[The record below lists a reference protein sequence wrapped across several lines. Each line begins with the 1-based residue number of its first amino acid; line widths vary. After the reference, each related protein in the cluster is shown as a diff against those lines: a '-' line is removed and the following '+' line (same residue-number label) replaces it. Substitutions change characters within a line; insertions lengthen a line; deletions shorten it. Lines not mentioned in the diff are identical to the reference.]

1 MRRSIVFFVISLLLG
16 GLVNPSIVQA
26 STQDPYE
33 EFWEI
38 LWREARLVGEAES
51 GNTTAINELIE
62 NSKAGAENAIIISTQ
77 TWQTLQELK
86 SAGVKLYY
94 TEDELKEMI
103 EEIKAK
109 GLPQETVQALKNEG
123 WSDEEIEEFE
133 QYLIEH
139 ADEVK
144 GDFNMSKFLTDFSN
158 AFIRIAFKYNSYE
171 ARALELKYWKD
182 YQSKPGDTLI
192 TREIPPQIAR
202 EWISFYRAYLFEG
215 IDEKLSTIERLKAK
229 EVEVIKSNPKGRDG
243 HVIIR
248 NSNFSIV
255 FNKFKRIPIIK
266 CTYWWNAIK
275 AYNLTLQVESILK
288 AQKLGNSN
296 PELNYL
302 LNHKVVE
309 LARALTAECYGD
321 GTTPIPKPIITI
333 PKPPKDTDLPLN
345 DQIAREALMVGE
357 SEGILVIKAVRVN
370 PVEVTSEYATYQVE
384 VEIEAQNNAVYDINV
399 EFDGTSL
406 EDTEKVGMLNKDE
419 VKVIKST
426 VSGKVYGS
434 GSVTVAGTVKITY
447 KSYRGNAPMA
457 IQTTSMSKKT
467 TERTYE
473 ETISL
478 KDPVDPSKVSVT
490 LSIDG
495 DRVEGSA
502 LTFKARVRN
511 DNEVGISG
519 SCTLSLEV
527 PTSGTSRSSYQKS
540 ESFNAEGKSTAL
552 VNFGSVTYSR
562 SGTYSYVLTCKFGQH
577 SKSVDGE
584 FTVRKKS
591 SGSLGIT
598 TVTITPNLPRAGEI
612 VTFKVEVKNS
622 YSSGRNVSV
631 KLFIDDVEVD
641 STSAYIPPDST
652 KTLTL
657 QWSAEGGEHSYEIK
671 LYNQGVKVEE
681 KKGELNVSSVEYG
694 LSGWLEVVPNPIEA
708 GNNVSVIITVKNS
721 ENYKQTLPIELVDDT
736 GNVWWPHEDYYGVNY
751 SISNGYLTIYANKT
765 ARITA
770 TIGPLTQNTTLILK
784 IGGRQMASED
794 VKVLGR
800 VNWLELS
807 RVSCNDLVLKVG
819 GTLDYKGTATC
830 VVELRNPTRSGV
842 AIELDESRVL
852 SIDFPMDHSNG
863 VITLDTTTTI
873 KAGETGNVYITF
885 KAWTSDFTAFAR
897 YWLRGYYHLPVT
909 IEFELKMSRGNNFEY
924 SKYEKYKISTQ
935 IQVKTSDTIYLAVS
949 ADIGSFFTGG
959 EGLRGIV
966 VAFKEGKRAKTVW
979 EIFKVAQAFIRG
991 ILKKW

>member
-1 MRRSIVFFVISLLLG
+1 
-16 GLVNPSIVQA
+16 
-26 STQDPYE
+26 
-33 EFWEI
+33 
-38 LWREARLVGEAES
+38 
-51 GNTTAINELIE
+51 
-62 NSKAGAENAIIISTQ
+62 
-77 TWQTLQELK
+77 
-86 SAGVKLYY
+86 
-94 TEDELKEMI
+94 
-103 EEIKAK
+103 
-109 GLPQETVQALKNEG
+109 
-123 WSDEEIEEFE
+123 
-133 QYLIEH
+133 
-139 ADEVK
+139 
-144 GDFNMSKFLTDFSN
+144 MSKFLTDFSN
-158 AFIRIAFKYNSYE
+158 AFIRVAFKYNSYE
-171 ARALELKYWKD
+171 ARALELKYWSNVTFLFPSSYIWFNNSILPTIEK
-182 YQSKPGDTLI
+182 
-192 TREIPPQIAR
+192 
-202 EWISFYRAYLFEG
+202 EWVTFYRAYRSQD
-215 IDEKLSTIERLKAK
+215 IDGELS
-229 EVEVIKSNPKGRDG
+229 
-243 HVIIR
+243 
-248 NSNFSIV
+248 
-255 FNKFKRIPIIK
+255 
-266 CTYWWNAIK
+266 AIK
-275 AYNLTLQVESILK
+275 QLKEKEIKIIESNTLLADRDAEGNRGYVMIENISFDTLTCVYRWDALRAYNLTLQVESILK

-296 PELNYL
+296 PDLNYL

-309 LARALTAECYGD
+309 LARALMAGYYCSKKYIERE
-321 GTTPIPKPIITI
+321 PIGPR
-333 PKPPKDTDLPLN
+333 PKPPIFALPKSSGGMNLPLK
-345 DQIAREALMVGE
+345 DQITQEALTVGE

-384 VEIEAQNNAVYDINV
+384 VEVEAQNNAVYDINV

-406 EDTEKVGMLNKDE
+406 EDTEKVDMLDKDE

-426 VSGKVYGS
+426 VSEKVYGS
-434 GSVTVAGTVKITY
+434 DSVTVTGTVKITY
-447 KSYRGNAPMA
+447 KSYRGDAPMA
-457 IQTTSMSKKT
+457 IQATSSMTTKT

-473 ETISL
+473 KTISL
-478 KDPVDPSKVSVT
+478 KDPVDPSKVSIS

-495 DRVEGSA
+495 DPVEGNA

-511 DNEVGISG
+511 DNDVGISG

-527 PTSGTSRSSYQKS
+527 PTSGASRSVYQKS
-540 ESFNAEGKSTAL
+540 ESFNAGSKGTAL
-552 VNFGSVTYSR
+552 INFGSITYSR
-562 SGTYSYVLTCKFGQH
+562 PGTYSYVLTCKFGQH

-598 TVTITPNLPRAGEI
+598 TVTITPNLPRVGEI
-612 VTFKVEVKNS
+612 VTFKVGVRNS
-622 YSSGRNVSV
+622 YSSGRSVSV
-631 KLFIDDVEVD
+631 KLFIDGVEVD
-641 STSAYIPPDST
+641 STSAYIPSDST

-657 QWSAEGGEHSYEIK
+657 QWSAESGEHSYEIK

-681 KKGELNVSSVEYG
+681 KKGELNVSWVEYG
-694 LSGWLEVVPNPIEA
+694 LSAWLEVVPNPVEA

-721 ENYKQTLPIELVDDT
+721 ENYKQTWPIELVDDT

-770 TIGPLTQNTTLILK
+770 TIGPLTQNTILILR

-863 VITLDTTTTI
+863 VITRDTTTTI

-885 KAWTSDFTAFAR
+885 EAWTSDFMAFAR
-897 YWLRGYYHLPVT
+897 YWLHGYYHLPVT

-935 IQVKTSDTIYLAVS
+935 IQVKTSDTIYLTIP
-949 ADIGSFFTGG
+949 ADIGSFIIGG
-959 EGLRGIV
+959 KAL
-966 VAFKEGKRAKTVW
+966 K
-979 EIFKVAQAFIRG
+979 G
-991 ILKKW
+991 ILTAAKVGKYGEAILKATESFFLPALRSILGRVGGG